1 MVEQKGAADT
11 QYGRYQK
18 AAWRKTISPPL
29 TAAQAVARSAAGYWR
44 HHGSY
49 VQNMFSLGEI
59 VEAEIMNYALLLL
72 VLLYCGDGPIMS
84 VEEVALMLTMTWA
97 TASTELRK

>member
-1 MVEQKGAADT
+1 
-11 QYGRYQK
+11 
-18 AAWRKTISPPL
+18 
-29 TAAQAVARSAAGYWR
+29 
-44 HHGSY
+44 
-49 VQNMFSLGEI
+49 MFSLGEI